1 MPERE
6 LKLLVAEG
14 DLAKAR
20 LALLA
25 MAGRPRPSRSKLT
38 TTYYDTPGD
47 ALRERELMLRVR
59 KEGRRFVQTVKARDV
74 SGEDVL
80 ARGEWE
86 DRVRGAA
93 PDLDAPHSGGHVRA
107 AVASDELMPLFTT
120 VVERTAF
127 MLRPRQDTEIE
138 VAIDLGAIEVPGG
151 ASEPIHEVE
160 LELKRG
166 DRVVLWDVALRL
178 REIVPCRIGTRS
190 KGERGYALVRGERDE
205 PPVLRAH
212 TVALDR
218 TMALD
223 AALQAAGRRFIA
235 VILRNESAAYQ
246 GVAEG
251 VHQMRVAIR
260 RLRAVL
266 SAVRRMLPQEHYRW
280 ANGELKWIGGALG
293 PARNWDVFAENLVGP
308 LEGALADAP
317 ELETLARAVER
328 HRAQAYDEVR
338 GLIASARYTEAIMR
352 LARWFEARGWRDQ
365 PVSEDSARLVAPL
378 RKVAPDLLRRLHK
391 KARRRARH
399 FAQLAPPDRHKLRIA
414 LKKLR
419 YTIEF
424 LETIYGRRALR
435 RYMRRLKPLQE
446 GLGRENDVRAAH
458 ALAAALAGDGGR
470 VERAGGVVLG
480 WYGRALSE
488 AEAETREHVR
498 RFRRVPSFW

>member
-6 LKLLVAEG
+6 LKLIVAES

-38 TTYYDTPGD
+38 TTYYDTPRE
-47 ALRERELMLRVR
+47 ALRRQELMLRVR
-59 KEGRRFVQTVKARDV
+59 RQGRRFIQTVKARDL
-74 SGEDVL
+74 SSADVL
-80 ARGEWE
+80 ERGEWE
-86 DRVRGAA
+86 DTVRGAA

-107 AVASDELMPLFTT
+107 AVASDALMPLFTT
-120 VVERTAF
+120 AVERTAF
-127 MLRPRQDTEIE
+127 VLRPRQDTEIE
-138 VAIDLGAIEVPGG
+138 VAIDHGAIEVPGG
-151 ASEPIHEVE
+151 DSEPIHEVE

-166 DRVVLWDVALRL
+166 DTVVLWDVALRL

-190 KGERGYALVRGERDE
+190 KGERGYALARGERNE
-205 PPVLRAH
+205 PPVLHAH
-212 TVALDR
+212 AVALDR
-218 TMALD
+218 KMALD

-235 VILRNESAAYQ
+235 VTLRNEVAACH

-266 SAVRRMLPQEHYRW
+266 AAMRRMLPQEHYRW

-293 PARNWDVFAENLVGP
+293 AARNWDVFAENLVGP

-317 ELETLARAVER
+317 ELETLSRAAER
-328 HRAQAYDEVR
+328 HRAKAYDEVR
-338 GLIASARYTEAIMR
+338 GVIASARYTESIMR

-378 RKVAPDLLRRLHK
+378 REVAPDLLRRLHK
-391 KARRRARH
+391 KASRRSRR
-399 FAQLAPPDRHKLRIA
+399 FAQLPPQDRHKLRIA

-424 LETIYGRRALR
+424 LETIYGRRAVA

-446 GLGRENDVRAAH
+446 GLGHESDVRAAH

-480 WYGRALSE
+480 WYGRALRESE
-488 AEAETREHVR
+488 KETRRHVR